1 MKNLK
6 TKNSLAIISI
16 SFLFFL
22 NCPKGNA
29 TVIEVS
35 DNIDFDVT
43 WTADTV
49 KILNDISILPAATLT
64 VNPGTYIEFQGHY
77 KLQVEGRILSVG
89 TP

>member
-64 VNPGTYIEFQGHY
+64 VNPGRLKVVYCLSELRKT
-77 KLQVEGRILSVG
+77 ILFL
-89 TP
+89 P